1 MAKKIIQRGAEAVL
15 SETTYLDEKALE
27 KHRVKKSYRLP
38 ELDNQIRWERTKTE
52 ALLLHKAK
60 EAGVRTPIIF
70 KVDRQNAKI
79 IMELLPGKRLK
90 EVLNQRN
97 LDYCF
102 QLGKNIG
109 RLHKNNLIH
118 GDLTTSNVMVKGK
131 DMAFIDFGLGFQSTK
146 LEDKATD
153 LMVLKKTFMA
163 THYQIQD
170 KGWEKILQGY
180 MKTNPDKRL
189 FKQLT
194 AIEKRGRYQPKK
206 AWTKLFKALA
216 GIIC

>member
-15 SETTYLDEKALE
+15 SETDYLDEKALE
-27 KHRVKKSYRLP
+27 KHRQKKNYRLP
-38 ELDNQIRWERTKTE
+38 ELDQQIRWERTKTE

-60 EAGVRTPIIF
+60 QAGVRTPVIF
-70 KVDRQNAKI
+70 KVDRKQAKI
-79 IMELLPGKRLK
+79 IMELLPGQRLK
-90 EVLNQRN
+90 KVLNQQR

-131 DMAFIDFGLGFQSTK
+131 DMAFIDFGLGFQSAK

-170 KGWEKILQGY
+170 KGWAKILQGY
-180 MKTNPDKRL
+180 LKTNPDQRVI
-189 FKQLT
+189 KQLT
-194 AIEKRGRYQPKK
+194 AIEKRGRYQLKK
-206 AWTKLFKALA
+206 A
-216 GIIC
+216 